1 MLSVGKKTKPSTHG
15 FEYSVSF
22 SLCSFLNITGLL
34 EQLVLPQVPELVL
47 PQVLELVLPQEL
59 VPELALQLQPLPVSA
74 LLPFCSQL
82 LQTIR
87 RQRKAEKK

>member
-34 EQLVLPQVPELVL
+34 EQLVL

>member
-34 EQLVLPQVPELVL
+34 EQLVLPQVL